1 MSNVFEFIAESR
13 GKSGTSAARAVR
25 RQGKVPAV
33 MYGGHAEPKMLAL
46 SHNEVVKHLAHEAV
60 YSHVLDVKVDG
71 KAQKAILKG
80 VQRHPARFQILHLD
94 FLRVSMNEAI
104 KVHVPLHFI
113 NEHTGI
119 GGKKG
124 GIATHAM
131 VDIEVTCLPG
141 DLPEYI
147 EVDLAK
153 LDIGETFHLSSLVL
167 PKGVDV
173 AMLHQGPEHDLPVV
187 SMMVSKTVVEEETT
201 EATAEDAEKEDDKD
215 KDKEEDE

>member
-13 GKSGTSAARAVR
+13 SQSGSSAARAVR
-25 RQGKVPAV
+25 RVGKVPGV
-33 MYGGHAEPKMLAL
+33 IYGGHAEPKLL
-46 SHNEVVKHLAHEAV
+46 TLNHNDVVKHLEHEAV

-71 KAQKAILKG
+71 KTQKAILKG

-113 NEHTGI
+113 NESTSI

-124 GIATHAM
+124 GIAAHAM
-131 VDIEVTCLPG
+131 VDIEVSCLPG

-153 LDIGETFHLSSLVL
+153 LDVGETFHLSNLVL

-173 AMLHQGPEHDLPVV
+173 ALLHMGPEHDLPVV
-187 SMMVSKTVVEEETT
+187 SMMAPKAAV
-201 EATAEDAEKEDDKD
+201 EATGDDAVDSAKDADMDEDA
-215 KDKEEDE
+215 